1 MGNEGAVNKISS
13 FLVRGQCP
21 YKPPVE
27 YSVDRITYIHVR
39 THKASYTHTHTHT
52 HGSYQVY
59 FRIGLWQ
66 DNQSIN
72 SQLLPN
78 VVVIHSGSNYTV
90 SGAANRS
97 F

>member
-52 HGSYQVY
+52 W
-59 FRIGLWQ
+59 L
-66 DNQSIN
+66 
-72 SQLLPN
+72 
-78 VVVIHSGSNYTV
+78 V
-90 SGAANRS
+90 SGVLQDRIMAR
-97 F
+97 